1 MIKNTFFY
9 AMLFLA
15 TVSFM
20 SCSEDSDEVTP
31 EPTPTTNTIIDI
43 AQGDDFTT
51 LAAALDR
58 VSLTATLNGAGPFT
72 VFAPTNAAF
81 TALLANL
88 KLNGLD
94 EVPDDLLTEILLNH
108 VVSGTVMST
117 DLTAGYVPTLAT
129 GAQDTKVSLLV
140 DLTDGVKL
148 NNTATVTTA
157 DVVADNGVVHVI
169 DQVILV
175 PNVVAT
181 AVANPNFSILVA
193 ALTDERLAK
202 ADFANTLSGD
212 GPFTIFAPTNEA
224 FTALLA
230 SNEEWNG
237 LADIP
242 AETLEAVLKY
252 HVIVGDN
259 INASE
264 ITDGAK
270 PTTFEGNTFVIN
282 TTDGVVIT
290 DVAGKE
296 SNVIL
301 ADVQASNGVI
311 HAIDRVLIPLK

>member
-58 VSLTATLNGAGPFT
+58 VSLTATLNGTGPFT

>member
-81 TALLANL
+81 TALLADL
-88 KLNGLD
+88 AISGLD
-94 EVPDDLLTEILLNH
+94 EVSDDVLTEILLNH

-117 DLTAGYVPTLAT
+117 DLTAGYVSTLAT

-148 NNTATVTTA
+148 NNTATVTAA

>member
-1 MIKNTFFY
+1 M
-9 AMLFLA
+9 AR
-15 TVSFM
+15 
-20 SCSEDSDEVTP
+20 
-31 EPTPTTNTIIDI
+31 TPTTQIPLGFK
-43 AQGDDFTT
+43 APEFT
-51 LAAALDR
+51 L
-58 VSLTATLNGAGPFT
+58 
-72 VFAPTNAAF
+72 
-81 TALLANL
+81 
-88 KLNGLD
+88 
-94 EVPDDLLTEILLNH
+94 PD
-108 VVSGTVMST
+108 VVSGKNITLSDVTLKNGVVVMFICNHC
-117 DLTAGYVPTLAT
+117 PF
-129 GAQDTKVSLLV
+129 
-140 DLTDGVKL
+140 
-148 NNTATVTTA
+148 
-157 DVVADNGVVHVI
+157 VVHVI

>member
-15 TVSFM
+15 SVSFM
-20 SCSEDSDEVTP
+20 SCSEDSDEVTL

-81 TALLANL
+81 TALLADL
-88 KLNGLD
+88 AISGLD
-94 EVPDDLLTEILLNH
+94 EVSDDVLTEILLNH

-117 DLTAGYVPTLAT
+117 DLTAGYVSTLAT

-148 NNTATVTTA
+148 NNTATVTAA

>member
-58 VSLTATLNGAGPFT
+58 VSLTATLNGTGPFT

-117 DLTAGYVPTLAT
+117 DLTAGYVSTLAT

-148 NNTATVTTA
+148 NNTATVTAA

>member
-58 VSLTATLNGAGPFT
+58 VSLTATLNGTGPFT

-117 DLTAGYVPTLAT
+117 DLTAGYVSTLAT

>member
-15 TVSFM
+15 SVSFM

-81 TALLANL
+81 TALLADL
-88 KLNGLD
+88 AISGLD
-94 EVPDDLLTEILLNH
+94 EVSDDVLTEILLNH

-117 DLTAGYVPTLAT
+117 DLTAGYVSTLAT

-148 NNTATVTTA
+148 NNTATVTAA

>member
-9 AMLFLA
+9 TTLILA
-15 TVSFM
+15 STTFV

-31 EPTPTTNTIIDI
+31 TPATTTNTIIDI

-81 TALLANL
+81 TALLSEL
-88 KLNGLD
+88 GLGGLD
-94 EVPDDLLTEILLNH
+94 EVSDDLLTEILLNH
-108 VVSGTVMST
+108 VVSGTVLST
-117 DLTAGYVPTLAT
+117 DLTAGYVSTMAT

-148 NNTATVTTA
+148 NNTATVTAA

-175 PNVVAT
+175 PNLVDA

-193 ALTDERLAK
+193 ALTDERLAN
-202 ADFANTLSGD
+202 ADFGNTLSGS
-212 GPFTIFAPTNEA
+212 GPFTVFAPTNAA

-230 SNEEWNG
+230 TNDEWNG
-237 LADIP
+237 LSDIP
-242 AETLEAVLKY
+242 AKTLEAVLKY

-270 PTTFEGNTFVIN
+270 PATFEGNTIVIN

-290 DVAGKE
+290 DVAGGT

-301 ADVQASNGVI
+301 ADVQTSNGVI
-311 HAIDRVLIPLK
+311 HAIDQVLLPIK